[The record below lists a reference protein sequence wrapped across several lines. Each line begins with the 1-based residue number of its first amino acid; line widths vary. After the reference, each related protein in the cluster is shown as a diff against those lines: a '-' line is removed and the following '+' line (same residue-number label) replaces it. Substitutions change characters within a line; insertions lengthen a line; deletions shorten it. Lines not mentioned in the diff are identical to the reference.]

1 MIDQNGKI
9 NDDKRI
15 NIISNWLISKTNLS
29 KTSNYNVLNKKGRQ
43 IVSKFNS
50 NNIDNNEETMEI
62 NS

>member
-1 MIDQNGKI
+1 LIDQNGKI